1 MSNLISINNI
11 SSLTLNNDAL
21 ILDEIM
27 KLNKITSRKN
37 LFLTRA
43 EILDLI
49 SNKNINLKEMGRV
62 EFGLGIL
69 DKIICVF
76 YDSVYIDKDNYLE
89 MLESLTNAFYL
100 YQASFDNTLT
110 DEEILK
116 YMKKCFDG
124 ECAGSIELLESLSF
138 DKLKQRLED
147 GNLYE

>member
-1 MSNLISINNI
+1 MSNLISINNVN
-11 SSLTLNNDAL
+11 SLTLNNDTL
-21 ILDEIM
+21 ILEGIIE
-27 KLNKITSRKN
+27 LNKITGRKG
-37 LFLTRA
+37 LFLTKT
-43 EILDLI
+43 EVLDLI

-69 DKIICVF
+69 DKIIYIF
-76 YDSVYIDKDNYLE
+76 YDSAYIDKDNYLE

-116 YMKKCFDG
+116 YMKKCFDS

-138 DKLKQRLED
+138 DRLKQKLED